1 MNTSKNHRRGPAALR
16 VIPMIA
22 TAAALAVF
30 AGGCSKKAAS
40 QQGAGGAPVTEVG
53 VYTLKTESVTLTKK
67 LPARTLAYRMAEV
80 RARVNG
86 IVQKRL
92 FEEGA
97 IVKEGQQLYQIDDA
111 PYIAALESAKAVL
124 ARAEAS
130 LSFAKAQAERYEELV
145 KTNSISRQEYDN
157 SQAQAKASAAD
168 VEAAKAAITNAQI
181 NLGYTKVYAPISG
194 RIGKSEVTEG
204 AYAQAGAATLLAVVQ
219 QIDPLYVDIVQPSG
233 QMLKLAQD
241 RASGKLLPPEGGF
254 GAVTLYTAD
263 GQRYGKPG
271 KLQFTDVSVQQSTS
285 SVFVRAEFPN
295 PPKDGIHALLPG
307 LFVRAEIIE
316 GISPDAVLVPQ
327 QGVTRNAKGQ
337 PTAYVV
343 GKNDK
348 GQDVTELRELV
359 VDRTIGDK
367 WLVTSGVKAGEQVIV
382 ENLLRIRQPGQLVKP
397 VPAGVNSPGS
407 LPIK

>member
-1 MNTSKNHRRGPAALR
+1 MNTSKNHRRGAAAFR

-22 TAAALAVF
+22 TAAALAAF
-30 AGGCSKKAAS
+30 AGGCSKKAA
-40 QQGAGGAPVTEVG
+40 QQGQGGAPVTEVG
-53 VYTLKTESVTLTKK
+53 VVTLKAEPVTLTKK
-67 LPARTLAYRMAEV
+67 LPGRTVAYRVAEV

-97 IVKEGQQLYQIDDA
+97 TVREGQQLYQIDDA
-111 PYIAALESAKAVL
+111 PYIAALESAKAAL

-130 LSFAKAQAERYEELV
+130 LSFARAQAGRYESLV

-157 SQAQAKASAAD
+157 AQAQAKAAAAD
-168 VEAAKAAITNAQI
+168 VEAGKAAVTNAQI

-204 AYAQAGAATLLAVVQ
+204 AYVQAGAATLLAVVQ
-219 QIDPLYVDIVQPSG
+219 QLDPLYVDIVQPAG
-233 QMLKLAQD
+233 QVLKLAQD
-241 RASGKLLPPEGGF
+241 RSSGKLLPPEGGF
-254 GAVTLYTAD
+254 GAATLYTAD
-263 GQRYGKPG
+263 GQRYDRPG
-271 KLQFTDVSVQQSTS
+271 KLQFTDVTVQQSTS

-295 PPKDGIHALLPG
+295 PPENGVYALLPG

-337 PTAYVV
+337 PTTYVV

-348 GQDVTELRELV
+348 GQDVTELRVLT

-382 ENLLRIRQPGQLVKP
+382 ENLLRIRQPGQPVKP
-397 VPAGVNSPGS
+397 VPAGQNSPGS